1 MENKRYA
8 LNYVRRTVRR
18 IGLAAARQKEIMT
31 IKGVTHPSAAVIS
44 FYRTSLLGT
53 AVLVLGAQVR
63 LLDGLSDET
72 VQSACLEPEEFIR
85 SLYSEHFGPA
95 RAFY

>member
-8 LNYVRRTVRR
+8 PNYVRRTVRR

-31 IKGVTHPSAAVIS
+31 IKGVTHPTATVIS

-53 AVLVLGAQVR
+53 AVLILGAQVR
-63 LLDGLSDET
+63 LLDGLGDEA
-72 VQSACLEPEEFIR
+72 VQSACLKPKKFVR
-85 SLYSEHFGPA
+85 SLYS
-95 RAFY
+95 

>member
-8 LNYVRRTVRR
+8 PNYVRRTVRR
-18 IGLAAARQKEIMT
+18 IGLAAARQKEILT
-31 IKGVTHPSAAVIS
+31 IKGEPPPRTAAIS

-63 LLDGLSDET
+63 LLDGLSDEA
-72 VQSACLEPEEFIR
+72 VQSACLEPKKFVR
-85 SLYSEHFGPA
+85 SLYS
-95 RAFY
+95 